1 MKAIAI
7 CQPYAEMI
15 ARGTRLVVN
24 RTWYTDYRGTL
35 AIHAGRSRG
44 WFDGADES
52 QDIRAADCQ
61 FGAIIAVA
69 DLYACLHISHFQMGG
84 YLRAI
89 PAQIPFARGP
99 YCWLLRKVVRVKPF
113 PVRGQQGLFDCPFT
127 LQYLPTNPG
136 APGNNP
142 TKLRRVLKE
151 MIR

>member
-1 MKAIAI
+1 MTTNNELPPCKE
-7 CQPYAEMI
+7 CGMMP
-15 ARGTRLVVN
+15 
-24 RTWYTDYRGTL
+24 L
-35 AIHAGRSRG
+35 AKTSFCLHPAS
-44 WFDGADES
+44 
-52 QDIRAADCQ
+52 DCQ